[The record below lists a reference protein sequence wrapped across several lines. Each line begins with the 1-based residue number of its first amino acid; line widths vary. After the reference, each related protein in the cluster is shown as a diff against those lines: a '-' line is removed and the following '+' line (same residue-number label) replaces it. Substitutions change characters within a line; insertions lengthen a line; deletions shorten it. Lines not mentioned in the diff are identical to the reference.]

1 MQGRKKD
8 EINNGNIP
16 ILEYVKGDEKFL
28 NIKISVI
35 DTGLGISEEGLKKLF
50 IDFGK
55 LDENSTRNRKGTGLG
70 LSICKQIV
78 EQMGGSVDVKS
89 QLGKGTE
96 FIVNI
101 KAKCKVE
108 TVEFSEFA
116 PIGSSLIHSN

>member
-8 EINNGNIP
+8 EMNNGNIP

-108 TVEFSEFA
+108 IVEFSEFA
-116 PIGSSLIHSN
+116 PIGSSLIHSD